1 MEANMESVNNVMG
14 FLEKLKT
21 LLESRRFWLYVARAA
36 IALIVLAGFILPL
49 LGQEVPEAPDEEEL
63 ADKLMARFERVAALV
78 GAVIMIWQIIV
89 DGRDLNASYT
99 TRPAGVRD
107 RDGA

>member
-1 MEANMESVNNVMG
+1 
-14 FLEKLKT
+14 
-21 LLESRRFWLYVARAA
+21 
-36 IALIVLAGFILPL
+36 
-49 LGQEVPEAPDEEEL
+49 
-63 ADKLMARFERVAALV
+63 V